1 MSHDVAR
8 VRRITF
14 ILVASLALTLSMAS
28 ATLGSAKIQHLISPG
43 GIEAWFVQEP
53 TAPLISIEFAFAGG
67 AAQDPAAKA
76 GVANLVAN
84 LLGEG
89 SGDLDSKAYHKR
101 LARRA
106 IELSFRATR
115 DTIRGNL
122 RIPGDAKDEASD
134 LLRSALMSPH
144 FDPAAVQRVLSRVIG
159 GLRHGRTRP
168 SSLAEHKFFE
178 LAYPDHPY
186 GRQVNG
192 TLDSVPT
199 ITIGDMKDYVRC
211 VIAKDTL
218 KIAAVGNIDPVTL
231 GKLLDKT
238 FGALPQNASL
248 RPVSDI
254 EAAKPPKR
262 AFVALDSPQTVIAF
276 GGPAVMRSDP
286 NFMATYVA
294 EHIMGGNGISSR
306 LFHEVRDKR
315 GLAYSISE
323 ELLWMDHSAIFVGNA
338 ATRAERAG
346 ELIDAIENEARR
358 IADEG
363 PTQKELEQAKLYL
376 KGSLMLALDTSP
388 KLARAMLEYQLDR
401 RPIDYVE
408 KYSAII
414 DGITLEDTKQAAK
427 RLWGQGL
434 LTVVIGRAPRPV
446 LQ

>member
-1 MSHDVAR
+1 
-8 VRRITF
+8 
-14 ILVASLALTLSMAS
+14 
-28 ATLGSAKIQHLISPG
+28 
-43 GIEAWFVQEP
+43 
-53 TAPLISIEFAFAGG
+53 
-67 AAQDPAAKA
+67 
-76 GVANLVAN
+76 
-84 LLGEG
+84 
-89 SGDLDSKAYHKR
+89 
-101 LARRA
+101 
-106 IELSFRATR
+106 
-115 DTIRGNL
+115 
-122 RIPGDAKDEASD
+122 
-134 LLRSALMSPH
+134 
-144 FDPAAVQRVLSRVIG
+144 
-159 GLRHGRTRP
+159 
-168 SSLAEHKFFE
+168 
-178 LAYPDHPY
+178 
-186 GRQVNG
+186 
-192 TLDSVPT
+192 
-199 ITIGDMKDYVRC
+199 
-211 VIAKDTL
+211 
-218 KIAAVGNIDPVTL
+218 
-231 GKLLDKT
+231 
-238 FGALPQNASL
+238 
-248 RPVSDI
+248 
-254 EAAKPPKR
+254 
-262 AFVALDSPQTVIAF
+262 
-276 GGPAVMRSDP
+276 
-286 NFMATYVA
+286 MATYVA